1 MKAGIILAVLFLF
14 SFCCLPVAAS
24 AESRYSYITFHSVDI
39 SLEESRAVVTVDYS
53 VDSGVQILVLL
64 LGNQDLKNKVDR
76 VMNFEDARVRTADLN
91 RAVLVVDSASYDY
104 GDGSYWF
111 PQHEFLVAIPIVTLR
126 TPQIMREYSMVSVIE
141 DGIGYFARPQQQ
153 RR

>member
-53 VDSGVQILVLL
+53 VDSGVQILVLF
-64 LGNQDLKNKVDR
+64 LGNQDLKSKVDR
-76 VMNFEDARVRTADLN
+76 VMNFDNAHVRTADLN
-91 RAVLVVDSASYDY
+91 RAVLVVDSASFDY

-111 PQHEFLVAIPIVTLR
+111 PQHEFLVTIPDITLR
-126 TPQIMREYSMVSVIE
+126 TPQMTRKYSMEAVIE
-141 DGIGYFARPQQQ
+141 EGIGYFARPDQQ